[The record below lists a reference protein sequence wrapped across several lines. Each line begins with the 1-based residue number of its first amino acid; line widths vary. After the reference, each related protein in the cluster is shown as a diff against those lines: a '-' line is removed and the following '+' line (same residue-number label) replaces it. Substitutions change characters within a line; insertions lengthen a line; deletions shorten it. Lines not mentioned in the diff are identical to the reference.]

1 MYYILTGE
9 NHNVATLG
17 VYSTR
22 KKADE
27 CKALNNYSSY
37 HLYKRELDQEILYD
51 LKDCIYDNEERTRKN
66 NAIMNEKINIE
77 KHHQNE
83 LKQSC
88 INIIERFYD
97 RTVMIPLFEQF
108 DICCLHMETESSY
121 YILAPLSSVC
131 WLELS
136 ESLQYLNDEEI
147 SIFVDF
153 FKLFGI
159 NLSLGFS
166 YFKIDNR

>member
-9 NHNVATLG
+9 NQVLG
-17 VYSTR
+17 IFST
-22 KKADE
+22 KENADKYKAS
-27 CKALNNYSSY
+27 NNYSFY
-37 HLYKRELDQEILYD
+37 HLYESEIDQGI
-51 LKDCIYDNEERTRKN
+51 LKDCNT
-66 NAIMNEKINIE
+66 IMNEKIKLE
-77 KHHQNE
+77 KCNQENM
-83 LKQSC
+83 KKICQS
-88 INIIERFYD
+88 IIERFYD
-97 RTVMIPLFEQF
+97 RTIMIPLFEQF
-108 DICCLHMETESSY
+108 DICCLHMESESPY
-121 YILAPLSSVC
+121 YTFAPLSSVC

-136 ESLQYLNDEEI
+136 ESLQYLSEEEI